1 MKHHAFFESLDA
13 WVAASCKKPVYAM
26 PMQITRP
33 SSNGMA
39 WKESKIQLS
48 QAHDETDTVH
58 HCLFLIGRYLDPV
71 EQHEKQE
78 HTERLDHHWRRLK
91 AWLERERYLVFE
103 GMLSFPNTLTTI
115 DTYLPKYVTE
125 AQDAPDAAANSD

>member
-39 WKESKIQLS
+39 WKESKILLS
-48 QAHDETDTVH
+48 QVQESGVVH
-58 HCLFLIGRYLDPV
+58 HCSFLVGRYLSPV
-71 EQHEKQE
+71 EQDKAQE
-78 HTERLDHHWRRLK
+78 HADRLDHHWRRLK

-103 GMLSFPNTLTTI
+103 GMLSFPKNLTTI

-125 AQDAPDAAANSD
+125 AQDADAAANSD